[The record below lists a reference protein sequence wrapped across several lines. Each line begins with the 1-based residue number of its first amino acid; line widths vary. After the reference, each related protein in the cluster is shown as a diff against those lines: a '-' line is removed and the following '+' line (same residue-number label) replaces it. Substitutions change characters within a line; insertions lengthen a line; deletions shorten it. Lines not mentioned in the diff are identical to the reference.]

1 MEAFEANGRTTGVS
15 DISKS
20 DKVIIAVDSH
30 TRTYISFHVCRYQLP
45 VLKLIEKEA
54 KERKH
59 RGKDL
64 AKSQTEKAHID
75 AYVENLDGPLLFKNL
90 YEEDREGN
98 LLSKVKGAAD
108 LIAEFK
114 HRFVPVCHQIFNL
127 GMEEK
132 TARDA
137 EVALFWECFNEAM
150 EEERKQGMNAT
161 STFKEEQKAIFEKM
175 RLESDPVKLEDMV
188 KAYHVRV
195 TELWDD
201 LVGAEMHL
209 VDELDEIVERFELS
223 LSNFDTANMY
233 AKPCVEALK
242 DQKVAT
248 ATKVLSKR
256 LTYHCNL
263 SGTKMIQT

>member
-1 MEAFEANGRTTGVS
+1 MEAFEANSRTTGVS

-59 RGKDL
+59 REKDL

-108 LIAEFK
+108 LISEFK
-114 HRFVPVCHQIFNL
+114 HRFVRVCHQIFNL

-150 EEERKQGMNAT
+150 EEDRKRGMNAT

-223 LSNFDTANMY
+223 LQDMASNFI
-233 AKPCVEALK
+233 E
-242 DQKVAT
+242 
-248 ATKVLSKR
+248 
-256 LTYHCNL
+256 H
-263 SGTKMIQT
+263 IQEFVYKFFKYLLLLGW